1 MRQAVAAMMVAMAL
15 LSSGCVNVYSSV
27 INEDCAAKYPT
38 PSQQSECLLTQAQYY
53 AAFGDD
59 SSAMAKCD
67 AIYALIP
74 SGFFSGLSKTIGLN
88 HEVEMF
94 NKCIDDT
101 AKYSLNDAY
110 CSRKITPG
118 VFGSIAN
125 VIAKVPFPFQDAN
138 SATDLNVAACKEAVA
153 FEKDRQKAIPKIM
166 DNFIYLMTTKPPG
179 FGG

>member
-1 MRQAVAAMMVAMAL
+1 MRQAVAAMLVAMAL

-27 INEDCAAKYPT
+27 ISEDCAAKYP
-38 PSQQSECLLTQAQYY
+38 SAGQQSECLLTKAQYF

-59 SSAMAKCD
+59 ADAMGQCD
-67 AIYALIP
+67 AIKALIP
-74 SGFFSGLSKTIGLN
+74 KDFFSGLSKTIGLN
-88 HEVEMF
+88 HEVEMY

-110 CSRKITPG
+110 CSMKITPG

-125 VIAKVPFPFQDAN
+125 VIASVPFPFQDAN
-138 SATDLNVAACKEAVA
+138 SAEGLHVAACKEAVQ
-153 FEKDRQKAIPKIM
+153 FEKERQESLPKIM
-166 DNFIYLMTTKPPG
+166 DNFLFLMTTPPKG